1 MTGPGPQMLRI
12 PSARLRWETERAL
25 EIQAAD
31 EALSRSRFRWFLL
44 GMASVAV
51 GYLPMALAWHTSSKK
66 TGDVLFWTAILLSDV
81 GPMVVLWCWAR
92 SEEG

>member
-1 MTGPGPQMLRI
+1 MLSI
-12 PSARLRWETERAL
+12 PESRLRWETERAL

-31 EALSRSRFRWFLL
+31 AALTRSRLRWFLA
-44 GMASVAV
+44 GIASVAA
-51 GYLPMALAWHTSSKK
+51 GYIPMALAFHTPSQK
-66 TGDVLFWTAILLSDV
+66 TGNVLFWTAILLSDI

>member
-1 MTGPGPQMLRI
+1 MLTI
-12 PSARLRWETERAL
+12 PPSRLRWEAARAL

-31 EALSRSRFRWFLL
+31 AATARSRFRWFLL
-44 GMASVAV
+44 GMASVAA
-51 GYLPMALAWHTSSKK
+51 GYIPMAFAWHVRSPK
-66 TGDVLFWTAILLSDV
+66 TGDVLFWTAILLSDI

>member
-1 MTGPGPQMLRI
+1 MLTIPESRI
-12 PSARLRWETERAL
+12 KWETARAL

-31 EALSRSRFRWFLL
+31 AALTRSRLRWFLL
-44 GMASVAV
+44 GMASVAA
-51 GYLPMALAWHTSSKK
+51 GYLPMAFAWHTPSAK
-66 TGDVLFWTAILLSDV
+66 TGDVLFWSAILLSDV

>member
-1 MTGPGPQMLRI
+1 MTGTGPRMLRI
-12 PSARLRWETERAL
+12 PPSRLRWETERAL

-31 EALSRSRFRWFLL
+31 ETLTRSRLRWFML
-44 GMASVAV
+44 GMASVAA
-51 GYLPMALAWHTSSKK
+51 GYLPMALAFHTPSAK